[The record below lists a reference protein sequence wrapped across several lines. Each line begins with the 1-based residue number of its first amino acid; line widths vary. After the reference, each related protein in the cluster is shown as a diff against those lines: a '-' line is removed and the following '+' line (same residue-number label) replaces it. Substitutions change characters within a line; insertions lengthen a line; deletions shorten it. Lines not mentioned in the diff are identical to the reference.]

1 VIKIGTAQWTV
12 SRARLQST
20 SAIFRKELLDSSVKV
35 FENADW
41 EPSAFELFL
50 QWLYTERYQEFDGY
64 APVFKID
71 EEYSSLERQTE
82 MTSENMPWCIK
93 AAILAHNLGWVL
105 GARNFMNYAMQRLLQ
120 AYKREEPRAFVTP
133 AMVWTHASHFKLKL
147 FLEDYTIQNYG
158 DDAVVDRG
166 DDDWAHLIW
175 QDPPFRTKFMKE
187 MGPDLHVRQ
196 EQPLKLEKYLVKED

>member
-20 SAIFRKELLDSSVKV
+20 SAIFRKELLNSSVKV

-82 MTSENMPWCIK
+82 MTSENMPWGVK
-93 AAILAHNLGWVL
+93 AAILAHKSRLGPWCSKFHEL
-105 GARNFMNYAMQRLLQ
+105 RYA
-120 AYKREEPRAFVTP
+120 E
-133 AMVWTHASHFKLKL
+133 ASASVQ
-147 FLEDYTIQNYG
+147 T
-158 DDAVVDRG
+158 RG
-166 DDDWAHLIW
+166 
-175 QDPPFRTKFMKE
+175 T
-187 MGPDLHVRQ
+187 
-196 EQPLKLEKYLVKED
+196 